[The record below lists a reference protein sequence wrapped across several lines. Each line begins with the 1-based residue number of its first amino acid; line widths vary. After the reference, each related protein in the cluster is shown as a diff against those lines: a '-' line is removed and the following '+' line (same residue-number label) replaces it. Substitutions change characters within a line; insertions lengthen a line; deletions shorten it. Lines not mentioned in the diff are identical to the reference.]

1 MSDGIEA
8 KVIEI
13 VSKQMGVDRTEIT
26 RETGFKEDLSAD
38 SLDTVEIVMGI
49 EDGFDI
55 KVPDGEA
62 AKITTV
68 GQAIDYVRE
77 HLPKLV

>member
-26 RETGFKEDLSAD
+26 WETGFKEDLSAN